1 MADEQPVRITR
12 LEVRRGHLTCT
23 VAFAPA
29 VPRFTSKALVSRVLP
44 SFPALPRHA
53 CVNGSGRTFGDAIEC
68 TPMPHLLEHMVVDL
82 QVREMAKGEAATADP
97 AAAPIS
103 SPGAPAAPSAAA
115 NIPIVGTSEWI
126 DEAAGIARIDASFA
140 DDQIALRALRDAVRA
155 LNDVLDV
162 MEGSRTSERR
172 LRHRVG

>member
-53 CVNGSGRTFGDAIEC
+53 CVNGSGRTFGDVIEC
-68 TPMPHLLEHMVVDL
+68 TPVPHLLEHMVVDL
-82 QVREMAKGEAATADP
+82 QVREMAKGAAA

-115 NIPIVGTSEWI
+115 NIPIIGTSEWI

-155 LNDVLDV
+155 LNDALAV

-172 LRHRVG
+172 PRHRVG